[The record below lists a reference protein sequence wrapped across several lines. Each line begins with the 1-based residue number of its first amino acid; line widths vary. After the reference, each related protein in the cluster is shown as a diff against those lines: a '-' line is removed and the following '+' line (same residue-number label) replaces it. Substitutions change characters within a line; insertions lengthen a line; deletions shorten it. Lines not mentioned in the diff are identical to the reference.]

1 MSDPGAGHDEAPHP
15 RLDLEADT
23 IAAVLDILPD
33 PAIVFD
39 EGMRCVALNKR
50 AVEAIGKT
58 AEELGA
64 DAVDLFVHPDD
75 MPLVFASFEEV
86 LEKEVGSAIEVR
98 IRTADGE
105 WRLAEVVGS
114 TFHHGHGVWQIDTFR
129 DLTARRQWEVAAADT
144 ERFRVIVESSALVV
158 LLCDSLGEI
167 ESVSGAMCRNLG
179 HDPSRVIG
187 TKLSHWVADADRA
200 GFDRAFADA
209 IAHPGVHV
217 IECRLRHKDGRDLA
231 YQFSVSNL
239 LDDPVA
245 AGVIVS
251 GQDIT
256 RRRALEEH
264 LANLATRDALT
275 GLANRAHLEEF
286 LEAMVSGKDCMEPVG
301 VLFVDLDRFKRVNDL
316 YGHSVGDSLLVA
328 IAERLQTLVRPGD
341 LVARF
346 GGDEFVIVCPGA
358 DPGSTI
364 PSMVER
370 IERELA
376 KPVLI
381 DELSISIDASVG
393 FVTAR
398 DDTTAEVLLAEA
410 DDVMYAAKDARDDDG
425 EPGGRRLG
433 ISERRSLAEDLRDAC
448 EAGPASAGLAVHFQP
463 IIDLTSGEMVG
474 AEALVRWSHPT
485 LGALTPAQFLP
496 VAEDA
501 GLAPRLGAWVL
512 GRALDLLVEWDRGD
526 RNRGVTVS
534 VNLGAG
540 EMFDPGLEASVLAA
554 LAERALTPARLCLE
568 VTEPLLLGVGSRRRR
583 AAPTAIQAL
592 AGRGVVIAID
602 DFGTGFPGLHALR
615 DYPASVLKIDGTVVR
630 DVADDNTAAGVV
642 AAVVALART
651 TGKTTVAEGVETPD
665 QARALTDLGVDR
677 GQGHHFGR
685 PQPVDA

>member
-1 MSDPGAGHDEAPHP
+1 MD
-15 RLDLEADT
+15 LDADT

-39 EGMRCVALNKR
+39 EAMRCVALNKR
-50 AVEAIGKT
+50 AVDVVGLT
-58 AEELGA
+58 ATDLGA
-64 DAVDLFVHPDD
+64 HGVDFLVHPDD
-75 MPLVFASFEEV
+75 LALVLSSFEEV
-86 LEKEVGSAIEVR
+86 LDKEVGTAIEVR
-98 IRTADGE
+98 IRAADGG
-105 WRLAEVVGS
+105 WRLTEVVGS
-114 TFHHGHGVWQIDTFR
+114 TFHHGGGVWQIDTFR
-129 DLTARRQWEVAAADT
+129 DLTERRRWEVAAADT

-158 LLCDSLGEI
+158 LLCDAAGTI
-167 ESVSGAMCRNLG
+167 ESVSGAMCRQLG
-179 HDPSRVIG
+179 HDPTRVIG
-187 TKLSHWVADADRA
+187 THLVDWVVEHDRL
-200 GFDRAFADA
+200 GFERAFAEA
-209 IAHPGVHV
+209 VVLPGVHV

-239 LDDPVA
+239 LDDPIA

-264 LANLATRDALT
+264 LARLAAHDALT
-275 GLANRAHLEEF
+275 GLANRSQLETF
-286 LEAMVSGKDCMEPVG
+286 LDAQVNGDAGDDPVG

-316 YGHSVGDSLLVA
+316 YGHPAGDALLIA
-328 IAERLQTLVRPGD
+328 ISDRLRTLVRPGD

-398 DDTTAEVLLAEA
+398 GGTTAELLLAEA
-410 DDVMYAAKDARDDDG
+410 DDVMYAAKEARDG
-425 EPGGRRLG
+425 EVSEGRRLG
-433 ISERRSLAEDLRDAC
+433 ITERRSLAEDLRTAC
-448 EAGPASAGLAVHFQP
+448 AAGPATAGLTVHFQP
-463 IIDLTSGEMVG
+463 IVDLSTGAVVG
-474 AEALVRWSHPT
+474 SEALVRWQHPT
-485 LGALTPAQFLP
+485 LGALSPGQFLP
-496 VAEDA
+496 VAEDV

-512 GRALDLLVEWDRGD
+512 GRALDQVVEWDRSGLHA
-526 RNRGVTVS
+526 GITVS
-534 VNLGAG
+534 VNLGTG
-540 EMFDPGLEASVLAA
+540 ETYDAGLEASVLAA
-554 LAERALTPARLCLE
+554 LAERALTPSRLCLE
-568 VTEPLLLGVGSRRRR
+568 VTEPLLLGMGSRRKRP
-583 AAPTAIQAL
+583 APAAIQAL

-615 DYPASVLKIDGTVVR
+615 DYPATVLKIDRTVVA
-630 DVADDNTAAGVV
+630 DVDTDATAAGVC

-651 TGKTTVAEGVETPD
+651 TGKVVVAEGVETAA
-665 QARALTDLGVDR
+665 QARELTRIGVDR
-677 GQGHHFGR
+677 AQGHHFGR
-685 PQPVDA
+685 PAAAGATDASDGDPVRE

>member
-1 MSDPGAGHDEAPHP
+1 MTDGDRTTSERGAQ
-15 RLDLEADT
+15 RLDLDPEV
-23 IAAVLDILPD
+23 IAAVLDVLPD

-39 EGMRCVALNKR
+39 EEMRCVALNRR
-50 AVEAIGKT
+50 AVDATGRT
-58 AEELGA
+58 AADLGA
-64 DAVDLFVHPDD
+64 DAVDILVHPDD
-75 MPLVFASFEEV
+75 MPLVFSSFEEV

-98 IRTADGE
+98 IRTADGA

-114 TFHHGHGVWQIDTFR
+114 TFHHGGGVWQIDTFR

-158 LLCDSLGEI
+158 LLCDAAGVI
-167 ESVSGAMCRNLG
+167 ESVSGAMCRQLG

-187 TKLSHWVADADRA
+187 TRLADWVVEHDQVPFLRE
-200 GFDRAFADA
+200 FADA
-209 IAHPGVHV
+209 VAHPGVHV

-264 LANLATRDALT
+264 LANLATHDALT
-275 GLANRAHLEEF
+275 GLANRAHLEAF
-286 LEAMVSGKDCMEPVG
+286 LDAQVADANSEEPVG

-316 YGHSVGDSLLVA
+316 YGHPTGDALLVA
-328 IAERLQTLVRPGD
+328 IADRLTTLVRPGD

-358 DPGSTI
+358 DPRSTI

-381 DELSISIDASVG
+381 DDLSISVDASVG
-393 FVTAR
+393 SVTAHGG
-398 DDTTAEVLLAEA
+398 TTAEVLLAEA
-410 DDVMYAAKDARDDDG
+410 DDVMYAAKEARDGG
-425 EPGGRRLG
+425 EGRRLG
-433 ISERRSLAEDLRDAC
+433 IAERRGLAEDLRAAC
-448 EAGPASAGLAVHFQP
+448 DVGPARAGLAVHFQP
-463 IIDLTSGEMVG
+463 IVDLGTGDVVG
-474 AEALVRWSHPT
+474 AEALVRWQHPT
-485 LGALTPAQFLP
+485 LGALSPAQFLP

-501 GLAPRLGAWVL
+501 GLSARLGTWVVAS
-512 GRALDLLVEWDRGD
+512 ALDQLVAWDRSG
-526 RNRGVTVS
+526 RHPGITVS

-540 EMFDPGLEASVLAA
+540 ETADPGLEASILAA
-554 LAERALTPARLCLE
+554 LAERALTPGRLCLE
-568 VTEPLLLGVGSRRRR
+568 VTEPLLLGGPSRRRR
-583 AAPTAIQAL
+583 PAPQAIQSL

-602 DFGTGFPGLHALR
+602 DFGTGFPTLHALR
-615 DYPASVLKIDGTVVR
+615 EYPASVLKIDHTVVADCAT
-630 DVADDNTAAGVV
+630 DVTAAGVC

-651 TGKTTVAEGVETPD
+651 TGKVTVAEGVETAE
-665 QARALTDLGVDR
+665 QAELLTALGVDR
-677 GQGHHFGR
+677 AQGHHFGH
-685 PQPVDA
+685 PQAAAD